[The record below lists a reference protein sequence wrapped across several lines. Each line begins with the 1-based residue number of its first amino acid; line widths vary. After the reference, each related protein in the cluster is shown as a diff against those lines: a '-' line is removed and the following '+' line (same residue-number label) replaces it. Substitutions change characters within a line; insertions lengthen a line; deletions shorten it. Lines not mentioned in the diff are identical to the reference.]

1 MKISD
6 LAGLEADIQAALIHL
21 EKLERLLKDVIDELE
36 YQVDFDFPRY
46 KM

>member
-21 EKLERLLKDVIDELE
+21 ERLEKMLKDVIDEVEFQL
-36 YQVDFDFPRY
+36 DFDFPYSKR
-46 KM
+46 